1 MAGFAQSASIVLGGT
16 SALRA
21 SSVLVYHA
29 SGADHDSDVAV
40 FVLIFS
46 LCKSFEDRTYTMPVN
61 RMKRPGT
68 QEPAESQLVSDI
80 SLQCVIVDLGVK
92 YLYIIIVIIA
102 REMFT
107 PMRIVD
113 STR

>member
-40 FVLIFS
+40 FVLISAFARV
-46 LCKSFEDRTYTMPVN
+46 LRT
-61 RMKRPGT
+61 
-68 QEPAESQLVSDI
+68 EL
-80 SLQCVIVDLGVK
+80 
-92 YLYIIIVIIA
+92 
-102 REMFT
+102 
-107 PMRIVD
+107 
-113 STR
+113 TRCQ